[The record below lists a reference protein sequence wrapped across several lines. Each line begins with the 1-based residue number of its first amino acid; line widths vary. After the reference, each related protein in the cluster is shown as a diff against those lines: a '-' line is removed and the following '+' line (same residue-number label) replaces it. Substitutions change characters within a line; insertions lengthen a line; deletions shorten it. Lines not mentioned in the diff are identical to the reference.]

1 MRLMF
6 FMLLLGLALTGSGIY
21 LLIYTPVT
29 EQHGQGG
36 LLLVSLLIALGLL
49 LLIPAKVY
57 LILKLTARR
66 NRG

>member
-49 LLIPAKVY
+49 LLIPAKV
-57 LILKLTARR
+57 
-66 NRG
+66 